1 MERLFFKK
9 QSVRKES
16 IMYDSN
22 YMVFWKKQNYGDRIK
37 ISDCQRLGVR
47 GEVNS
52 GEHQIF

>member
-1 MERLFFKK
+1 MEKLFFKK

-22 YMVFWKKQNYGDRIK
+22 YTAFWKKQNYGDRIK
-37 ISDCQRLGVR
+37 ISDCQRFRVR